1 LSKQEKTR
9 RIEELNHRLLALKE
23 QKRRLD
29 AEAEEL
35 AEKRNSLN
43 EEFKRLKAEVQKLKS
58 SRDEINAEVKELKG
72 QRIQLKTEVAQKIK
86 ELKNLQSE
94 IEALT
99 AKKPSRSFNAL
110 QKEVEAIEWKIQTT
124 PLSLQEEKKLV
135 ERVKQ
140 LEDQISVYRRM
151 EQLSQKKLELT
162 AVLKALEARAKLLR
176 ERIIKEA
183 EKSQKI
189 HEEMLKKAEEARKL
203 KNEADSVHKRFLQAK
218 EKAKPFLEEIKKI
231 LEEIR
236 KLKEEVKAEEEE
248 ERRKSEENLL
258 EKIARQAMDKLKRGE
273 KLSWEEFKILTEKG
287 TA

>member
-9 RIEELNHRLLALKE
+9 RIEELNHRLSALKE
-23 QKRRLD
+23 EKRKLD

-58 SRDEINAEVKELKG
+58 SRDEINAEVKELKR

-99 AKKPSRSFNAL
+99 AEKPSRSFNAL

-135 ERVKQ
+135 ERVEQ
-140 LEDQISVYRRM
+140 LEDQISVYRKM

-162 AVLKALEARAKLLR
+162 AELKALEARAKLLR
-176 ERIIKEA
+176 ERIIEKA

-203 KNEADSVHKRFLQAK
+203 KSEADSVHKLFLQTK
-218 EKAKPFLEEIKKI
+218 EKAKPLLEEIKKI

-236 KLKEEVKAEEEE
+236 KLKEEVQAEEEE

-258 EKIARQAMDKLKRGE
+258 EKIAKQAMDKLKRGE